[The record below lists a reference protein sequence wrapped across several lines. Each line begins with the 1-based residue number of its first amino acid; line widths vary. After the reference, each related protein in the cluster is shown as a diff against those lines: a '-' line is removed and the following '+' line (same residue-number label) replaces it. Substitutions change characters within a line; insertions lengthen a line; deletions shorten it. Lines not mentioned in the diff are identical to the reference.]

1 MGWGWFCHTPNSEFL
16 MDIYPQD
23 KIPKLGGELMD
34 YNISRKVRF
43 SRNPEY
49 SSLYKWCL
57 HDVHE
62 DGKNDGDMI
71 PWVWSLFFTA
81 TSLKVNRTI
90 AFKSEPIE
98 NNFDNRK
105 NDTSEDC
112 SITGQLFS
120 GWCIDGKN
128 LDRYVSYSMFGTDRI
143 IENFD
148 LSIYPADKKE
158 DENCFI
164 WACPSYDT
172 EIDFKN
178 IREKD
183 TVAINFF
190 ISKERFHKLADLIDA
205 KKIANASVMLSG
217 VDGFYSRWSPS
228 ITTRDIKVLTENHEI
243 ENLEG
248 VEERILKVE
257 RVSEFSL
264 SYQTINELNPKPNRK
279 PIDFYR
285 QFDEESEEPKL
296 DDEEYDLKQIQ
307 IPLDSPYKNI
317 EQLIDKHI
325 KSIKRFLWLI
335 AILLIFILAK

>member
-1 MGWGWFCHTPNSEFL
+1 MRRG
-16 MDIYPQD
+16 Q
-23 KIPKLGGELMD
+23 LMD

-57 HDVHE
+57 HDIHE

-71 PWVWSLFFTA
+71 PWRWNLLFTA

-90 AFKSEPIE
+90 TFKSEPIE
-98 NNFDNRK
+98 NNFDDRK
-105 NDTSEDC
+105 NDTSQDC

-143 IENFD
+143 IEKFD
-148 LSIYPADKKE
+148 LSISPVDKKE

-178 IREKD
+178 IKEKD
-183 TVAINFF
+183 TVAINLF
-190 ISKERFHKLADLIDA
+190 ISKERFHELADLIDA
-205 KKIANASVMLSG
+205 KKITNASVMLSG
-217 VDGFYSRWSPS
+217 VDGFYSHWSPS
-228 ITTRDIKVLTENHEI
+228 ITTRDIKVLSEYHEI

-248 VEERILKVE
+248 VEEQIPKVE
-257 RVSEFSL
+257 WVSEFSL
-264 SYQTINELNPKPNRK
+264 SYQTINELNPKPNRN
-279 PIDFYR
+279 PTDFYR
-285 QFDEESEEPKL
+285 KFDEEIDEPIDDFERQYKEEAPKN
-296 DDEEYDLKQIQ
+296 
-307 IPLDSPYKNI
+307 LDSPYKSI
-317 EQLIDKHI
+317 EQLIEQHNKT
-325 KSIKRFLWLI
+325 IKRFLWI
-335 AILLIFILAK
+335 FTILLILIVAK